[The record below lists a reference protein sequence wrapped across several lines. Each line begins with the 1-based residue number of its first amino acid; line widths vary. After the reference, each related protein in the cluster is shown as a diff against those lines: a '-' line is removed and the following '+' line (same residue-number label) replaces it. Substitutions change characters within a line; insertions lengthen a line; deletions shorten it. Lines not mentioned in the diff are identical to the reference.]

1 LRRQL
6 PAVSWGTLTRAGL
19 AIGLTLA
26 VRIGGVFLFALLM
39 LAVAITVLPG
49 LRDQESQARWLN
61 VLRPGSLLKIFA
73 FVPALAWALMCVFW
87 PFALVSPVRHPLEAM
102 QTFSKYSWTGT
113 LLFNGRVVDSHA
125 VPLDYIPVWLAVSM
139 PDFLLIVALSAIL
152 FGLLI
157 DGLYFRIIPYFASD
171 YPADL
176 SFGSVLFTIFIAWGV
191 FFVIALLMNS
201 LTENLR
207 RTGEKLRL
215 AQKELDIKERLA
227 AAGQVAA
234 NLAHEIRNPL
244 AAVAGSVQVLKS
256 ELRLTNDQKNLM
268 NIILRESERASQSI
282 EQFLDLASPGKQVFS
297 SINLS
302 EVLRETLTVLKAG
315 GELDSQ
321 YDVAGNYQS
330 SEVRYF
336 GNANQFKQIFWNLTK
351 NAIKAMPRGGTLT
364 VDFTSNGNRELAI
377 RFADTGRGMGQES
390 RQRLFEP
397 FYSGFENGR
406 GLGMAVV
413 RRIVDDYEGKI
424 QVSSEVDR
432 GTTILIT
439 LPLRNR
445 NHRS

>member
-1 LRRQL
+1 MAVEKKNLLWFIIIRLIVVTSILISSIIIRFSTSGFL
-6 PAVSWGTLTRAGL
+6 PEHAFYYLIIL
-19 AIGLTLA
+19 AYLLSGVYFVLYL
-26 VRIGGVFLFALLM
+26 GGRFCNFQAYVQICGDLL
-39 LAVAITVLPG
+39 LISAFVYISGGA
-49 LRDQESQARWLN
+49 N
-61 VLRPGSLLKIFA
+61 GSLYFLY
-73 FVPALAWALMCVFW
+73 VFSIIT
-87 PFALVSPVRHPLEAM
+87 ASIII
-102 QTFSKYSWTGT
+102 S
-113 LLFNGRVVDSHA
+113 GRAAYLTAA
-125 VPLDYIPVWLAVSM
+125 V
-139 PDFLLIVALSAIL
+139 SAIL

-157 DGLYFRIIPYFASD
+157 DGLYFRIVPYFASD
-171 YPADL
+171 YPVDL

-191 FFVIALLMNS
+191 FFVIAFLMNS

-207 RTGEKLRL
+207 RTAEKLRL

-297 SINLS
+297 SINLP
-302 EVLRETLTVLKAG
+302 EVLRETLTVLQAG

-321 YDVAGNYQS
+321 YEVEGNYQS
-330 SEVRYF
+330 SQVRYY

-351 NAIKAMPRGGTLT
+351 NAIKAMPKGGILT
-364 VDFTSNGNRELAI
+364 IDFVSNGNREVAI
-377 RFADTGRGMGQES
+377 RFADTGRGMSQES

-397 FYSGFENGR
+397 FFSGFENGR

-413 RRIVDDYEGKI
+413 RRIVEDYEGKI
-424 QVSSEVDR
+424 QVSSEVDQ

-445 NHRS
+445 NQRS

>member
-1 LRRQL
+1 MAVEKKNLFWFIIIRLIVVTSILVSSIIIRFSTSGFL
-6 PAVSWGTLTRAGL
+6 PEHAFYYLIIL
-19 AIGLTLA
+19 AYLLSGVYFVLYL
-26 VRIGGVFLFALLM
+26 GGRFYNLQAYFQICGDLL
-39 LAVAITVLPG
+39 LITAFVYISG
-49 LRDQESQARWLN
+49 GAN
-61 VLRPGSLLKIFA
+61 GSLYFLY
-73 FVPALAWALMCVFW
+73 VFSIIT
-87 PFALVSPVRHPLEAM
+87 ASIII
-102 QTFSKYSWTGT
+102 S
-113 LLFNGRVVDSHA
+113 GRA
-125 VPLDYIPVWLAVSM
+125 AYLTA
-139 PDFLLIVALSAIL
+139 ALSAIL

-157 DGLYFRIIPYFASD
+157 DGLYFRIIPYFSSD

-207 RTGEKLRL
+207 RTAEKLRL

-302 EVLRETLTVLKAG
+302 EVLKETLTVLKAG

-330 SEVRYF
+330 SQVRYY

-364 VDFTSNGNRELAI
+364 IDFVSNGKRELAI
-377 RFADTGRGMGQES
+377 RFADTGRGMSQES

-397 FYSGFENGR
+397 FYSSFENGR